1 MTKPIKIID
10 LFAGPGGLG
19 EGFSAYKENVFNP
32 FKIAISIE
40 KEISAHRTLT
50 LRAFYRQ
57 FGDDT
62 PEEYYQF
69 LRGELGKNPEDQLYK
84 IQRFAKQVSAAQKE
98 ARCFTLGEDNKKID
112 TAIAEA
118 IGSDECM
125 LIGGPPCQAYSLVG
139 RARNLG
145 IKGYKAED
153 DPRNFLYLEY
163 LKVIAKYQP
172 LVFVMENVK
181 GLLSAKI
188 NGESIFD
195 NMRKDLHNP
204 CKATKTKVQKGR
216 TRHNYR
222 IVSLVCPSPENGVK
236 AGHDK
241 VTAAKN
247 YIIKTEDFGIPQRR
261 HRVILLG
268 LREDIADK
276 WDNSLILSPSATQTS
291 TQEVLNDLPKL
302 RSGLSKGINN
312 DESWVETLKNSKAKL
327 SKTLQDSGLESIAQ
341 HIETTID
348 KLDVP
353 KQKQGNNFGVK
364 KANNLSIKNNTAL
377 ENWYKDTKLGNYVV
391 NHETRGHIEKDL
403 HRYMFCSTWAL
414 VAKKNKWDNPFPK
427 SKDYPNLLK
436 PNHENFSSGKFADR
450 FRVQLSHTPATTV
463 TSHISK
469 DGHYYIHYDPSQCR
483 SFTVREAARIQTF
496 PDNYFFVG
504 NRTQQYVQV
513 GNAVPPFLAKQV
525 ASVVYELLLLKRSE
539 SKNPELSSER
549 LVMQPLSNN
558 ELNSSQEVSGN
569 NAQL

>member
-19 EGFSAYKENVFNP
+19 EGFSAYKVNASNP

-40 KEISAHRTLT
+40 KEASAYRTLT

-57 FGDDT
+57 FGEDT

-69 LRGELGKNPEDQLYK
+69 LRGELGKTPEEQLYK
-84 IQRFAKQVSAAQKE
+84 IERFAKQVSAAQNE
-98 ARCFTLGEDNKKID
+98 ARCLTLGEDNDKID
-112 TAIAEA
+112 IAIADS
-118 IGSDECM
+118 IGADECM

-145 IKGYKAED
+145 IKDYKAED
-153 DPRNFLYLEY
+153 DSRNFLYLEY

-204 CKATKTKVQKGR
+204 CKATNTEVQKGR

-236 AGHDK
+236 AGHDEI
-241 VTAAKN
+241 TAAKN
-247 YIIKTEDFGIPQRR
+247 YIIKTEDFCIPQRR

-291 TQEVLNDLPKL
+291 TQDVLNDLPKL
-302 RSGLSKGINN
+302 RSGLSKGVNS
-312 DESWVETLKNSKAKL
+312 DERWVDTLKGSKAVL
-327 SKTLQDSGLESIAQ
+327 SKTLKKSGFESIAQ
-341 HIETTID
+341 NIEKVID
-348 KLDVP
+348 KINVP
-353 KQKQGNNFGVK
+353 KQKQGSNFGIK
-364 KANNLSIKNNTAL
+364 KTKNLSIENNTTL
-377 ENWYKDTKLGNYVV
+377 ENWYKDTKLDNYVI

-403 HRYMFCSTWAL
+403 YRYMYCSTWAI

-427 SKDYPNLLK
+427 SKDYPDLLK
-436 PNHENFSSGKFADR
+436 PNHKNFNSGKFADR
-450 FRVQLSHTPATTV
+450 FRVQLAHTPATTV

-513 GNAVPPFLAKQV
+513 GNAVPPLLARQIAKIV
-525 ASVVYELLLLKRSE
+525 AEI
-539 SKNPELSSER
+539 
-549 LVMQPLSNN
+549 LVR
-558 ELNSSQEVSGN
+558 
-569 NAQL
+569 

>member
-19 EGFSAYKENVFNP
+19 EGFSAYKENASNP

-40 KEISAHRTLT
+40 KEASAYRTLT

-57 FGDDT
+57 FGEDT

-69 LRGELGKNPEDQLYK
+69 LRGELGKTPEEQLYK
-84 IQRFAKQVSAAQKE
+84 IERFAKQVSAAQNE
-98 ARCFTLGEDNKKID
+98 ARCLTLGEDNDKID
-112 TAIAEA
+112 IAIADS
-118 IGSDECM
+118 IGADECM

-145 IKGYKAED
+145 IKDYKAED
-153 DPRNFLYLEY
+153 DSRNFLYLEY

-204 CKATKTKVQKGR
+204 FKATNTEVQKGR

-236 AGHDK
+236 AGHDEI
-241 VTAAKN
+241 TAAKN
-247 YIIKTEDFGIPQRR
+247 YIIKTEDFCIPQRR

-291 TQEVLNDLPKL
+291 TQDVLNDLPKL
-302 RSGLSKGINN
+302 RSGLSKGVNS
-312 DESWVETLKNSKAKL
+312 DERWVDTLKGSKAML
-327 SKTLQDSGLESIAQ
+327 SKTLKKSGFESIAQ
-341 HIETTID
+341 NIEKVID
-348 KLDVP
+348 KINVP
-353 KQKQGNNFGVK
+353 KQKQGSNFGIK
-364 KANNLSIKNNTAL
+364 KTKNLSIENNTTL
-377 ENWYKDTKLGNYVV
+377 ENWYKDTKLDNYVI

-403 HRYMFCSTWAL
+403 YRYMYCSTWAI

-427 SKDYPNLLK
+427 SKDYPDLLK
-436 PNHENFSSGKFADR
+436 PNHENFNSGKFADR
-450 FRVQLSHTPATTV
+450 FRVQLAHTPATTV

-513 GNAVPPFLAKQV
+513 GNAVPPLLARQIAKIV
-525 ASVVYELLLLKRSE
+525 AEI
-539 SKNPELSSER
+539 
-549 LVMQPLSNN
+549 LVR
-558 ELNSSQEVSGN
+558 
-569 NAQL
+569 

>member
-19 EGFSAYKENVFNP
+19 EGFSAYKENASNP

-40 KEISAHRTLT
+40 KETSAHRTLT

-84 IQRFAKQVSAAQKE
+84 IERFAKQVSAAQKE
-98 ARCFTLGEDNKKID
+98 ARCFTLGEHNKEID
-112 TAIAEA
+112 IAISEA
-118 IGSDECM
+118 IGTDECM

-139 RARNLG
+139 RARNIG
-145 IKGYKAED
+145 IKDYKAED

-172 LVFVMENVK
+172 LAFVMENVK

-188 NGESIFD
+188 NGESLFD

-204 CKATKTKVQKGR
+204 CKATKTRVKKGR
-216 TRHNYR
+216 VRHNYR
-222 IVSLVCPSPENGVK
+222 IVSLVCPSPENDVK
-236 AGHDK
+236 AGHDEI
-241 VTAAKN
+241 TAAKN
-247 YIIKTEDFGIPQRR
+247 YVIKTEDFGIPQRR

-291 TQEVLNDLPKL
+291 TQDVLHDLPKL
-302 RSGLSKGINN
+302 RSGLSQGINT
-312 DESWVETLKNSKAKL
+312 DERWVDTLDSSKAIL
-327 SKTLQDSGLESIAQ
+327 SKTLKDSGLEPIAQ
-341 HIETTID
+341 NIEKVID
-348 KLDVP
+348 KINVP
-353 KQKQGNNFGVK
+353 KQKQGSNFGVK
-364 KANNLSIKNNTAL
+364 KAKRLSIENNSAL
-377 ENWYKDTKLGNYVV
+377 ENGYKDSKLGNYVV

-403 HRYMFCSTWAL
+403 HRYMFCSTWAI

-427 SKDYPNLLK
+427 SKDYPDLLK
-436 PNHENFSSGKFADR
+436 PNHENFNSGKFADR

-513 GNAVPPFLAKQV
+513 GNAVPPFLAFQIGN
-525 ASVVYELLLLKRSE
+525 VVSDLL
-539 SKNPELSSER
+539 
-549 LVMQPLSNN
+549 
-558 ELNSSQEVSGN
+558 SQI
-569 NAQL
+569 

>member
-19 EGFSAYKENVFNP
+19 EGFSAYKENAANP

-40 KEISAHRTLT
+40 KETSAHRTLT

-84 IQRFAKQVSAAQKE
+84 IERFAKQVSAAQKE

-112 TAIAEA
+112 TAIADA

-145 IKGYKAED
+145 IKDYKAED
-153 DPRNFLYLEY
+153 DPRSFLYLEY

-188 NGESIFD
+188 NGESLFD

-204 CKATKTKVQKGR
+204 SKATKTRAKKGR

-222 IVSLVCPSPENGVK
+222 IVSLVCPSPENDVK
-236 AGHDK
+236 AGHDEI
-241 VTAAKN
+241 TAAKN
-247 YIIKTEDFGIPQRR
+247 YVIKTENFGIPQRR

-276 WDNSLILSPSATQTS
+276 WDNGLILSPSGAQTS
-291 TQEVLNDLPKL
+291 TQDVLNDLPRL
-302 RSGLSKGINN
+302 RSGLSKGINTN
-312 DESWVETLKNSKAKL
+312 ERWVETLKSSKAKL
-327 SKTLQDSGLESIAQ
+327 SKTLTDSGLESIALN
-341 HIETTID
+341 IEKVID
-348 KLDVP
+348 KINVP
-353 KQKQGNNFGVK
+353 RQQQGSNFGIK
-364 KANNLSIKNNTAL
+364 KTKNLSIENNTAL
-377 ENWYKDTKLGNYVV
+377 ENWYKDTRLGNYVV

-427 SKDYPNLLK
+427 SKDYPDLLK

-469 DGHYYIHYDPSQCR
+469 DGHYYIHYDPTQCR

-504 NRTQQYVQV
+504 TRTQQYVQV
-513 GNAVPPFLAKQV
+513 GNAVPPFLAQQISKIV
-525 ASVVYELLLLKRSE
+525 WTLLD
-539 SKNPELSSER
+539 PTC
-549 LVMQPLSNN
+549 
-558 ELNSSQEVSGN
+558 NSLIN
-569 NAQL
+569 

>member
-19 EGFSAYKENVFNP
+19 EGFSAYKENVSNP

>member
-19 EGFSAYKENVFNP
+19 EGFSAYKEKASNP

-40 KEISAHRTLT
+40 KEASAHRTLI

-57 FGDDT
+57 FGEDT

-69 LRGELGKNPEDQLYK
+69 LRGELGKTPEEQLYK
-84 IQRFAKQVSAAQKE
+84 IERFAKQVSAAQNE
-98 ARCFTLGEDNKKID
+98 ARCLTLGEDNDKID
-112 TAIAEA
+112 IAISDA
-118 IGSDECM
+118 IGADECI

-139 RARNLG
+139 RARNIG
-145 IKGYKAED
+145 IKDYKAED
-153 DPRNFLYLEY
+153 DPRSFLYLEY

-188 NGESIFD
+188 NGESLFD

-204 CKATKTKVQKGR
+204 CKATNTEVQKGR
-216 TRHNYR
+216 ARHNYR

-236 AGHDK
+236 TGHDEI
-241 VTAAKN
+241 TAAKN

-276 WDNSLILSPSATQTS
+276 WDNSLILSPSARQTS
-291 TQEVLNDLPKL
+291 TQDVLNDLPRL
-302 RSGLSKGINN
+302 RSGLSKGINS
-312 DESWVETLKNSKAKL
+312 DERWLDMLKNSKAIL
-327 SKTLQDSGLESIAQ
+327 SKTLKDSGLESIAEN
-341 HIETTID
+341 IETTID

-353 KQKQGNNFGVK
+353 EQKQGNNFGVT
-364 KANNLSIKNNTAL
+364 KAKSLSIKNNTAL
-377 ENWYKDTKLGNYVV
+377 EYWYKDTKLGNYIV

-403 HRYMFCSTWAL
+403 HRYMFCSTWAV
-414 VAKKNKWDNPFPK
+414 VAKNTKWDNPFPK

-513 GNAVPPFLAKQV
+513 GNAVPPLLANKI
-525 ASVVYELLLLKRSE
+525 AKVV
-539 SKNPELSSER
+539 
-549 LVMQPLSNN
+549 SNI
-558 ELNSSQEVSGN
+558 L
-569 NAQL
+569 A